1 MKEMKENKVSGFLP
15 RFAVDYAAL
24 ILDAI
29 KRKQNS
35 QKYQTGIDFRGLYKS
50 SKSLLRHSVSP
61 ISLVTVLV
69 CFYRGLL
76 ATPVLSMSPFANGL
90 AANSRIF
97 YLLETDV

>member
-35 QKYQTGIDFRGLYKS
+35 QKYQTGIDFRVYTNLRNLYC
-50 SKSLLRHSVSP
+50 
-61 ISLVTVLV
+61 VTACPQFHL
-69 CFYRGLL
+69 
-76 ATPVLSMSPFANGL
+76 
-90 AANSRIF
+90 
-97 YLLETDV
+97 